1 MLGRAQLVVG
11 YLRTVANQASLELS
25 ELLFM
30 KAWGCG
36 SDKLFATIKE
46 ACRELHP
53 LSTLININYTVKH
66 YIIQVK
72 N

>member
-1 MLGRAQLVVG
+1 MLGRALLAVDD
-11 YLRTVANQASLELS
+11 LRTVVNQASLELS

-30 KAWGCG
+30 RALGCG
-36 SDKLFATIKE
+36 SGKDFPTIKE

>member
-1 MLGRAQLVVG
+1 MLGRALLAVDD
-11 YLRTVANQASLELS
+11 LRTVVNQASLELS
-25 ELLFM
+25 ELLFIC
-30 KAWGCG
+30 AWGCG

-46 ACRELHP
+46 ARRELRP

>member
-1 MLGRAQLVVG
+1 MLGRALLVVG

-30 KAWGCG
+30 RALGCG

-53 LSTLININYTVKH
+53 LST
-66 YIIQVK
+66 Q
-72 N
+72 

>member
-1 MLGRAQLVVG
+1 MLGRALLVVG
-11 YLRTVANQASLELS
+11 YLRTIANQASLELS

-30 KAWGCG
+30 IALGCG
-36 SDKLFATIKE
+36 SGNLFPTIKE

-53 LSTLININYTVKH
+53 LSALINMNYTVKH